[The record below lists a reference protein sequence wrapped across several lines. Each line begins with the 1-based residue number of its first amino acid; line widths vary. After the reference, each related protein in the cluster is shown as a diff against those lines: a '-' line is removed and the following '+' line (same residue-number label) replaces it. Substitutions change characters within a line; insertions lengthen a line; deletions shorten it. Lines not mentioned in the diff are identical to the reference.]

1 MIFDNM
7 GNKEMYRNMHR
18 GFDKAFEFLERYQLE
33 TPDEDYYEID
43 GTQVYAMIQRYATVK
58 ESELKWEAHK
68 KYIDIQYIMKGSEY
82 IGWAK
87 IGDIAEKNSY
97 DEANDCIL
105 TRNPKSQPVF
115 LPLHKDDFAIFFP
128 QDLHKPK
135 CQYDEIACHVTKVVI
150 KIAVN

>member
-7 GNKEMYRNMHR
+7 ENKEMYRKMHR
-18 GFDKAFEFLERYQLE
+18 GFDKAFAFLERCLAE

-43 GTQVYAMIQRYATVK
+43 GSEVYAMIQRYATVA
-58 ESELKWEAHK
+58 ESEIKWEAHK
-68 KYIDIQYIMKGSEY
+68 KYIDIQYMMNGREY

-87 IGDIAEKNSY
+87 AGDIAQKNSY

-105 TRNPKSQPVF
+105 AEYPKVQPVF
-115 LPLHKDDFAIFFP
+115 LPLYKDDFAIFFP

-135 CQYDEIACHVTKVVI
+135 CRYDETTSQVTKIVI